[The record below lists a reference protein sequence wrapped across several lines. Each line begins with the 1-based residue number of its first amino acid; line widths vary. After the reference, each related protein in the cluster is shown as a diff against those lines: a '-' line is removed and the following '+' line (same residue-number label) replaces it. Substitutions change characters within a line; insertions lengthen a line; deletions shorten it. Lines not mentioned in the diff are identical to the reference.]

1 MLKPGD
7 TIGILGGGQL
17 ARMIAM
23 AAAPLGL
30 KAHVFAPKG
39 DNPAFEVSGHF
50 TEANYDDF
58 PALSAFSEAVSVIT
72 YEFENV
78 PAETAAF
85 LDSRKPV
92 LPNPKALETT
102 QDRLVEKTF
111 IRSLGLSCPDFIAVN
126 SLEDLKAAVSSL
138 GTPSILKTRRFGY
151 DGKGQARIADQASI
165 SSAWDDIGHAP
176 AILEAYVPFSREI
189 SVVAARSQSGD
200 VKAFEPCE
208 NEHRHHILSR
218 TLLPAAITPRTGLA
232 AIEAAERIGAALA
245 YVGVFAVEFFV
256 VGSGDNETLLVNE
269 IAPRVHNSGHWTID
283 GAETSQFE
291 QHVRAIAGWPLGST
305 KRRGKIEMINLI
317 GDDVENWPDL
327 VAEPGL
333 KLHLYGKRE
342 ARLGRKMG
350 HATRV
355 TPEKDT

>member
-30 KAHVFAPKG
+30 KAHIFAPKG
-39 DNPAFEVSGHF
+39 DNPAFEVSGQF

-58 PALSAFSEAVSVIT
+58 QALSAFSEAVSVIT

-85 LDSRKPV
+85 LDCRKPV

-126 SLEDLKAAVSSL
+126 SLEDLKAAISSL

-151 DGKGQARIADQASI
+151 DGKGQARIADEASI
-165 SSAWDDIGHAP
+165 STAWDDIGRAP
-176 AILEAYVPFSREI
+176 AILEAFVPFSREI
-189 SVVAARSQSGD
+189 SVVAARSAAGD

-218 TLLPAAITPRTGLA
+218 TLLPAAITPRTSLA

-256 VGSGDNETLLVNE
+256 VGSGDDETLLVNE

-327 VAEPGL
+327 VAEAGL

-342 ARLGRKMG
+342 ARPGRKMG
-350 HATRV
+350 HATRII
-355 TPEKDT
+355 PE